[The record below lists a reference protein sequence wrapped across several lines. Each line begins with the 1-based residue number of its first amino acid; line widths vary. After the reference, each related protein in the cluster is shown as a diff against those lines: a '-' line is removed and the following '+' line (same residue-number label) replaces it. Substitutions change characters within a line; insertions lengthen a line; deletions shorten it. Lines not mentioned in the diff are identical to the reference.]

1 VADGRRHVLR
11 DQPDRHLLTVGQR
24 LVVIGGSSGIGL
36 AVARKAL
43 EAGWDV
49 TIASRDPGRAPLDVA
64 KITLDVTDIR
74 AVRTTFSS
82 LGPIDH
88 LVSTATAHAL
98 GSVRELDLDAGRHA
112 FEAKIFGPLAAI
124 QSTEISSSIVLTS
137 GLAATTPNVGAFFL
151 SPVNAAVEGAVR
163 GLARG
168 LAPVR
173 VNAVAPGV
181 IDTPRLSGIP
191 AEARQ
196 EWFDQLSATLPAG
209 RVGLADD
216 VAEGIWHL
224 MNNEFLTGTVLRID
238 GGARLVGP

>member
-1 VADGRRHVLR
+1 VGR
-11 DQPDRHLLTVGQR
+11 R

-43 EAGWDV
+43 GMGWDV
-49 TIASRDPGRAPLDVA
+49 TVASRNPGRAPLDVE
-64 KITLDVTDIR
+64 KVTLDVTDIE
-74 AVRTTFSS
+74 AVRTTFGA

-88 LVSTATAHAL
+88 LVSTATGSAP
-98 GSVRELDLDAGRHA
+98 GSVREVSLDAGRHA

-137 GLAATTPNVGAFFL
+137 GLAATTPSVGAFFL

-181 IDTPRLSGIP
+181 IDTPRLAGIP

-196 EWFDQLSATLPAG
+196 AWFDQLSAILPAG
-209 RVGLADD
+209 RVGTAED
-216 VAEGIWHL
+216 VAEGIWQL
-224 MNNEFLTGTVLRID
+224 MNNAFLTGTVLRID